1 MNSTKNSLSVPAPNS
16 FLPPNHSGLP
26 NHSGQLNS
34 SGTPNHPG
42 GNLRNTPAKLPWLEN
57 FWLDALGVLAVLFL
71 VAGEPLPAVNE
82 PHYWTKAKHF
92 WDSGFGQGDI
102 FLESGNAHWLFYAT
116 FGLLTQCLPLP
127 LAVWTGRWILW
138 IALALGWTSMMHG
151 FFRKPTD
158 ALAPFGSDPL
168 SNNSARPTSETYTYP
183 QSIPLIGT
191 LSVMLWLAG
200 MFWGHLA
207 GEWVAGGA
215 EAKVAAYALI
225 FFSFGFFF
233 RERWTIGWLY
243 LGIACAFHVITGLWV
258 FLGSLLICA
267 VLEYQTSGSK
277 QTWSAILRECWLK
290 QGWGIMLATL
300 GLIIGAI
307 PPLVLDWGV
316 PTGIT
321 TQAALIQVYGR
332 LGHHLA
338 PTQFSAVRWQAFS
351 VLLAITVVLIAL
363 SIAANRSRNPSKN
376 RKPNA
381 EAGWPTGLKWLV
393 GHGIFAF
400 SVAAV
405 ACVIDWG
412 GSGLSRDVVAKI
424 LKYYWFRW
432 NDVAMPMAAM
442 GAGLWLTTSLRSE
455 NLRRGAFF
463 AMILIGGNLV
473 WQKTTEHQSSWVG
486 AGEKS
491 RLLNKSDSIEEQTQ
505 ELADWLAVCGFV
517 REQTDA
523 SALWLTPRNQQT
535 FKWHT
540 GRGEVAA
547 WKDMP
552 QDAAS
557 VVEWSRRLVDAYPLD
572 PERKLIPWSTEKI
585 MELHQHYGFRY
596 VLIDRRVRGQSP
608 PLLPLL
614 YPRSDEENATFS
626 VFEIPNYDRVLS
638 AFPSD

>member
-1 MNSTKNSLSVPAPNS
+1 
-16 FLPPNHSGLP
+16 
-26 NHSGQLNS
+26 
-34 SGTPNHPG
+34 
-42 GNLRNTPAKLPWLEN
+42 
-57 FWLDALGVLAVLFL
+57 
-71 VAGEPLPAVNE
+71 
-82 PHYWTKAKHF
+82 
-92 WDSGFGQGDI
+92 
-102 FLESGNAHWLFYAT
+102 
-116 FGLLTQCLPLP
+116 
-127 LAVWTGRWILW
+127 
-138 IALALGWTSMMHG
+138 MMHG

-158 ALAPFGSDPL
+158 AIAPFGSDSL
-168 SNNSARPTSETYTYP
+168 SNNSARPASETYTYP

-191 LSVMLWLAG
+191 LSAMLWLAG

-277 QTWSAILRECWLK
+277 QSWSAILRECWLK

-363 SIAANRSRNPSKN
+363 SIAANRSRNPTKN

-455 NLRRGAFF
+455 NL
-463 AMILIGGNLV
+463 
-473 WQKTTEHQSSWVG
+473 
-486 AGEKS
+486 
-491 RLLNKSDSIEEQTQ
+491 QTQ
-505 ELADWLAVCGFV
+505 ELADWLAVCEFV

-572 PERKLIPWSTEKI
+572 AERKLIPWSTEKI